1 MEDIQVIQVKPQNL
15 RVGFD
20 FFILGNSA
28 NRLTTRDTRNV
39 MIAFFLCFFMDMK
52 MIHLMILVRLELL
65 GDEIFKN

>member
-1 MEDIQVIQVKPQNL
+1 MQDIQVIQVKPQNL

-39 MIAFFLCFFMDMK
+39 MIPFFSMFFYGYENDTSYDFGQTGV
-52 MIHLMILVRLELL
+52 I
-65 GDEIFKN
+65 G